1 VPDDVVVFQAALE
14 LVQDPALTGVAPRLR
29 IQMRARAV
37 SHGLHLINSPPILQA
52 MTDRPRLPT
61 ELGELLRQRRES
73 LGLSKTAAAERAG
86 RVREVI
92 YRLEGGQEASVSS
105 LFDALRA
112 LNLVMH
118 IEPAGLPTMED
129 VAAAFNRD
137 DDDAP

>member
-1 VPDDVVVFQAALE
+1 MA
-14 LVQDPALTGVAPRLR
+14 
-29 IQMRARAV
+29 
-37 SHGLHLINSPPILQA
+37 
-52 MTDRPRLPT
+52 DRPRLPA

-105 LFDALRA
+105 LFDMLRA

>member
-1 VPDDVVVFQAALE
+1 MSTIWHEIDTLLIHGDVIDIRAKYVEIEPYKSTFM
-14 LVQDPALTGVAPRLR
+14 APRR
-29 IQMRARAV
+29 RTV
-37 SHGLHLINSPPILQA
+37 QA
-52 MTDRPRLPT
+52 MTDRPRLPS

-105 LFDALRA
+105 LFDILRA